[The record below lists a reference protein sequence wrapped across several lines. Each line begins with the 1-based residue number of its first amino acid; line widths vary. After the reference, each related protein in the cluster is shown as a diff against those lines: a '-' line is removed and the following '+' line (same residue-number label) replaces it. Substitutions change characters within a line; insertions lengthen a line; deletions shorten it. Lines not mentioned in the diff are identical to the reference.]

1 MPRNSSG
8 TYTLPAGNPVVSGTL
23 IEASWANTTLSDL
36 ASAMTES
43 LSRDGEGGMTAALRL
58 YDGTVSLPGLAFSNE
73 TSSGLYRAGTA
84 DIRLSVTGADVA
96 QFLATG
102 VAVTGTLSASGN
114 FAINTD
120 KFTVAASSGNTAVAG
135 TLAVTGAATLSS
147 TLAVTGAS
155 TFSGQTNTF
164 ENSTAYYP
172 QLINR
177 NKTNDA
183 NGSYISLQKIR
194 NTSIVQN
201 GDVLG
206 NVIFAGYDGAA
217 YLQGAYINA
226 VISATPGTNDMPTD
240 LAFGTTAD
248 GGSGPTER
256 MRIDKAG
263 NLGLGVTPSAWT
275 TLKVMQFSGGA
286 SLGGYS
292 NTGYLNANSYF
303 DGSWRYIASTSAGR
317 YEVAADHKW
326 FSAASGTAGAA
337 ITFTQAMT
345 LDASG
350 NLGIQNTSPSS
361 TANGQNTLVIGSGSA
376 NDRGITIYTGSSNA
390 GTLAFADGTTGSENY
405 RGYLQYTHSND
416 ALAIATAGA
425 ERARIDSS
433 GNLLINETARWRGTG
448 ILSIN
453 TGAND
458 GIAVQT
464 ASAGLIVRKTAYS
477 NSYIGLWENNG
488 GTAVGSIT
496 TNGST
501 TAYNTSSDY
510 RLKENIQPMTG
521 ALAKVAAL
529 KPVTYTWKESG
540 QTDEGFIAHELQEVC
555 PSAVSGAKDATEIKQ
570 YEISPAVPA
579 TFDEE
584 GNELTPAVEAVMGE
598 REVPVYQGIDT
609 SFLVA
614 TLTAAIQ
621 EQQAIIEGLTARIS
635 ALEAPAQ

>member
-36 ASAMTES
+36 ASAMTNS

-58 YDGTVSLPGLAFSNE
+58 YDGTVSLPGLAFTSE
-73 TSSGLYRAGTA
+73 TSTGLYRAGSG
-84 DIRLSVTGADVA
+84 DMRLAVTGSQVM

-114 FAINTD
+114 ATL
-120 KFTVAASSGNTAVAG
+120 SG
-135 TLAVTGAATLSS
+135 TLAVTGATTLSS
-147 TLAVTGAS
+147 TLAVTGAA
-155 TFSGQTNTF
+155 TFSGQTVTL

-194 NTSIVQN
+194 STSVVQN

-263 NLGLGVTPSAWT
+263 NLGLGVTPSAWAT
-275 TLKVMQFSGGA
+275 YKALQVDNGAIANYSPTQDASYISNAYYNSG
-286 SLGGYS
+286 
-292 NTGYLNANSYF
+292 
-303 DGSWRYIASTSAGR
+303 WKYIASAYALR
-317 YEVAADHKW
+317 YAQDGSSGSHKW
-326 FSAASGTAGAA
+326 YTAASGTAGNA

-350 NLGIQNTSPSS
+350 VLSLSSGYPKLRLADPNGGGATFYTQSIVGVWRLVNETSGNENLR
-361 TANGQNTLVIGSGSA
+361 V
-376 NDRGITIYTGSSNA
+376 
-390 GTLAFADGTTGSENY
+390 DG
-405 RGYLQYTHSND
+405 
-416 ALAIATAGA
+416 
-425 ERARIDSS
+425 S
-433 GNLLINETARWRGTG
+433 GNLLVGTTATPDSVSVGVGMGGGQIQTTRD
-448 ILSIN
+448 SIN
-453 TGAND
+453 PNIIMYKKT
-458 GIAVQT
+458 
-464 ASAGLIVRKTAYS
+464 SYAGEMIRFNYS
-477 NSYIGLWENNG
+477 S
-488 GTAVGSIT
+488 TDVGSIDI
-496 TNGST
+496 ST
-501 TAYNTSSDY
+501 TATSYNTSSDY
-510 RLKENIQPMTG
+510 RLKENIAPMTG
-521 ALAKVAAL
+521 ALDVVTQL
-529 KPVTYTWKESG
+529 KPCTYTWKSTGEDG
-540 QTDEGFIAHELQEVC
+540 QGFIAHELQ
-555 PSAVSGAKDATEIKQ
+555 AVVPDAVTGEKDA
-570 YEISPAVPA
+570 V
-579 TFDEE
+579 DED
-584 GNELTPAVEAVMGE
+584 GNPK
-598 REVPVYQGIDT
+598 YQGIDT

-621 EQQAIIEGLTARIS
+621 ELKAEFDAYKATH
-635 ALEAPAQ
+635 P